1 MVQDGETVLTEG
13 TDYFITYKNED
24 GTESDGKFT
33 NAGTYTV
40 VVTGIGNYYGTVE
53 KHLRLRQKNLLLMLL

>member
-40 VVTGIGNYYGTVE
+40 VVTGIGNYYGTV
-53 KHLRLRQKNLLLMLL
+53 